1 MNTNYYAKNDGSIDF
16 CAYKSFY
23 CVNTYKK
30 IKSPLSKKKIHI
42 KRMVD
47 LKHRL
52 TFSLILLNFQIN
64 VLHI

>member
-30 IKSPLSKKKIHI
+30 NGRFK
-42 KRMVD
+42 
-47 LKHRL
+47 
-52 TFSLILLNFQIN
+52 T
-64 VLHI
+64 